1 MVFLATI
8 IPFDCGHTG
17 TAAVDHGFAPGR
29 QTSFYEEI
37 DIAIERIGWTQW
49 FMTPRRLLL
58 ELRII
63 LPPVKLSRW
72 NLRLVP
78 RPVQGFGDVQRTPP

>member
-8 IPFDCGHTG
+8 IPFDCDRTG
-17 TAAVDHGFAPGR
+17 TAAVDNGFAPGR
-29 QTSFYEEI
+29 QTRFYEEI
-37 DIAIERIGWTQW
+37 DIAIERVSRTLW
-49 FMTPRRLLL
+49 FMTLRRLLP
-58 ELRII
+58 ELRIA

-78 RPVQGFGDVQRTPP
+78 RPV

>member
-8 IPFDCGHTG
+8 IPFDCGRTG

-37 DIAIERIGWTQW
+37 DIAIARVDLTVW
-49 FMTPRRLLL
+49 FMTL
-58 ELRII
+58 
-63 LPPVKLSRW
+63 
-72 NLRLVP
+72 
-78 RPVQGFGDVQRTPP
+78 